1 MMITDPIS
9 DCLTRIRNGCLAKK
23 DTIYIPYSKIK
34 KNIIK
39 ILFEQGFIGSYKL
52 EINKKTK
59 DLKVELKYIYPN
71 KKSVI
76 KYLKRISKPSLRK
89 YSSSK
94 NLPRVINGLG
104 IAIISTSKGIITDKL
119 ARKTHLGG
127 EIICYVY

>member
-1 MMITDPIS
+1 MITDQIS
-9 DCLTRIRNGCLAKK
+9 DCLTRIRNGCIAKK

-34 KNIIK
+34 TSIIQ
-39 ILFEQGFIGSYKL
+39 ILFEQGFIVNYNL
-52 EINKKTK
+52 EIKKNQK
-59 DLKVELKYIYPN
+59 SILVELKYIYP
-71 KKSVI
+71 KKQSVI
-76 KYLKRISKPSLRK
+76 KYIKRISKPSFRK

-119 ARKTHLGG
+119 ARTNKIGG

>member
-1 MMITDPIS
+1 MITDPIA

-23 DTIYIPYSKIK
+23 DIIYIQYSKIK
-34 KNIIK
+34 TNIIK
-39 ILFEQGFIGSYKL
+39 ILLEQGFIVNYKL
-52 EINKKTK
+52 KPNKSI
-59 DLKVELKYIYPN
+59 KVYLKYIYPK

-76 KYLKRISKPSLRK
+76 KYIKRISKPSLRK

-94 NLPRVINGLG
+94 NLPRVLNGLG

-119 ARKTHLGG
+119 ARKKKLGG